1 MKFEDEFSFEEAPQK
16 LAETA
21 KPEEHKY
28 QDRDL
33 ESLPKEVQEATLAR
47 LKYVKWLKQRLIGGW
62 TQKNLVPLLA
72 EMPEFQGQEKPK
84 WRTVAGW
91 HSGYIK
97 AEEDIHA
104 LIPKYHRKGNRKP
117 RTDTD
122 KFFELALTRYL
133 TKEIPNVA
141 SAHRFYCDQI
151 VLENDK
157 VLGEPLKPLTY
168 KAFKNRIDNLPQY
181 EVMLERYGKRL
192 ADIEYSKVMS
202 HKRPTRVLERVEIDH
217 TPLDL
222 ILLDDELDV
231 PLGRPTLTLLI
242 DVYSHCVV
250 GFYLGFQSPCYD
262 AVRRAI
268 SHAMKPKS
276 YLKSIYPEIV
286 NEWLCCGKI
295 ETLVVD
301 NGAEFWC
308 QSLELACEEVGINIS
323 YNPVGKPWLKPFVE
337 QFFKTINEMMLSS
350 FPGKTFSNMLA
361 RHDYNPKKDAIL
373 RFGTFTMLFHKW
385 IVDVYHK
392 TPDARFR
399 YIPYEDWNK
408 GFALLPPAQL
418 TEQDI
423 DKLDVVMCMAKE
435 KTLRKGGIKN
445 LHINYDSDELSLY
458 RKQYSSKKS
467 IKVKVKINPD
477 DLSYLY
483 VYLDALEHYIKVPSI
498 DPEGYTMGLSLI
510 RHKIHLK
517 FHKDYIQGK
526 VELLGL
532 AKARQFIDERVKE
545 EARQLKNVGS
555 KIKVTGTK
563 AIARVQG
570 IDNTQ
575 VKSIAKTPET
585 KQAEPTPADTKPK
598 EDEGSWDD
606 FISDLDGY

>member
-1 MKFEDEFSFEEAPQK
+1 
-16 LAETA
+16 
-21 KPEEHKY
+21 
-28 QDRDL
+28 
-33 ESLPKEVQEATLAR
+33 
-47 LKYVKWLKQRLIGGW
+47 
-62 TQKNLVPLLA
+62 
-72 EMPEFQGQEKPK
+72 

-91 HSGYIK
+91 HADYIK

-104 LIPKYHRKGNRKP
+104 LIPKHHRKGNRQA

-133 TKEIPNVA
+133 TKEIPNAA

-192 ADIEYSKVMS
+192 ADIEYNKVMS

-250 GFYLGFQSPCYD
+250 GFYLGFQSPGYD

-276 YLKSIYPEIV
+276 YLKSTYPEVV
-286 NEWLCCGKI
+286 NEWPCCGKI

-337 QFFKTINEMMLSS
+337 QFFKTINEMMLSP

-373 RFGTFTMLFHKW
+373 RFGTFTVLFHKW
-385 IVDVYHK
+385 IVDVYHQSA
-392 TPDARFR
+392 DARFR

-418 TEQDI
+418 TKQDT

-458 RKQYSSKKS
+458 RKRYSPKKS

-477 DLSYLY
+477 DLSYVY

-498 DPEGYTMGLSLI
+498 DSEGYTIGLSLI

-517 FHKDYIQGK
+517 FHRDYIQGK
-526 VELLGL
+526 VDLLGL

-555 KIKVTGTK
+555 KTKVTGTK
-563 AIARVQG
+563 AIARAQG
-570 IDNTQ
+570 VDNTQ
-575 VKSIAKTPET
+575 VKSIATIPEA
-585 KQAEPTPADTKPK
+585 KQAESTPANTKK
-598 EDEGSWDD
+598 DDDNWDD
-606 FISDLDGY
+606 FVSELEAF

>member
-1 MKFEDEFSFEEAPQK
+1 MEFEDEFNVEEEPQK
-16 LAETA
+16 LVETA
-21 KPEEHKY
+21 KAEEPNP
-28 QDRDL
+28 QPRDL
-33 ESLPKEVQEATLAR
+33 ESLPEEVQAATLAR
-47 LKYVKWLKQRLIGGW
+47 LKYIKWLKQRLIGGW
-62 TQKNLVPLLA
+62 TQKNLTPLLD

-91 HSGYIK
+91 HADYIK

-104 LIPKYHRKGNRKP
+104 LIPKHHRKGNRQA

-133 TKEIPNVA
+133 TREMPSVA
-141 SAHRFYCDQI
+141 SAYRYYCDQI

-181 EVMLERYGKRL
+181 DVMVERYGKRL
-192 ADIEYSKVMS
+192 ADIEYNKVMS

-250 GFYLGFQSPCYD
+250 GFYLGFQSPSYD

-268 SHAMKPKS
+268 SHAMKSKS
-276 YLKSIYPEIV
+276 YLKNTYSEVV
-286 NEWLCCGKI
+286 NEWPCCGKI

-323 YNPVGKPWLKPFVE
+323 YNSVGKPWLKPFIE
-337 QFFKTINEMMLSS
+337 QFFKTINDMLLSPL
-350 FPGKTFSNMLA
+350 PGKTFSNMLA
-361 RHDYNPKKDAIL
+361 KHEYNPKKDAIL

-385 IVDVYHK
+385 IVDIYHQSA
-392 TPDARFR
+392 DARFR
-399 YIPYEDWNK
+399 YIPNEDWNK
-408 GFALLPPAQL
+408 GFAALPPAQL
-418 TEQDI
+418 TEQDT
-423 DKLDVVMCMAKE
+423 DKLDVVMCMAK
-435 KTLRKGGIKN
+435 KVTLRKGGITY
-445 LHINYDSDELSLY
+445 LHIRYNSDELTLY
-458 RKQYSSKKS
+458 RKQYTPKTS
-467 IKVKVKINPD
+467 IKIKAKINPD
-477 DLSYLY
+477 DLSYVY

-498 DPEGYTMGLSLI
+498 DSEGYTIGLSLI

-517 FHKDYIQGK
+517 FHRDYIQGK
-526 VELLGL
+526 VDLLGL

-555 KIKVTGTK
+555 KTKVTGTK
-563 AIARVQG
+563 AIARAQG
-570 IDNTQ
+570 VDNTQ
-575 VKSIAKTPET
+575 VKSIAKTPKT
-585 KQAEPTPADTKPK
+585 KQTEPTPADTKPRK
-598 EDEGSWDD
+598 DGDNWDD
-606 FISDLDGY
+606 FVSDLEAF